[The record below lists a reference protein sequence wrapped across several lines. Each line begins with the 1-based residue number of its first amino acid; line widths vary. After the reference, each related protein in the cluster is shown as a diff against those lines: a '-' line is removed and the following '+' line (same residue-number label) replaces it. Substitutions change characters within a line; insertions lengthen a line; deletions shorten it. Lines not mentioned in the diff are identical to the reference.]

1 MIKSNRMRWVGHE
14 ARMRDR
20 RGFRGVLEVR
30 CEGKRSLERPRLR
43 WEEDTIKRI
52 LKKWSGLDCFGLIG
66 AGGVCW

>member
-1 MIKSNRMRWVGHE
+1 
-14 ARMRDR
+14 MRDR